1 MLGRGRGWL
10 ISPCEV
16 MAELASLRMRVLTH
30 ELGEDDGEGT
40 DERQRSRGRA
50 ELGDKRGKLPRRE
63 QSRSA
68 TLRPWAHGDERERGG
83 FGRGRRLQ
91 GNGDNAG

>member
-1 MLGRGRGWL
+1 MEGVRSSGELGRGR
-10 ISPCEV
+10 
-16 MAELASLRMRVLTH
+16 AELASPRTRVLAH

-40 DERQRSRGRA
+40 EECQRSRRRA

-63 QSRSA
+63 QGRSA
-68 TLRPWAHGDERERGG
+68 TVRPWAHDDERQRGG

>member
-1 MLGRGRGWL
+1 ML
-10 ISPCEV
+10 
-16 MAELASLRMRVLTH
+16 AH

-40 DERQRSRGRA
+40 DERQRSRRRA
-50 ELGDKRGKLPRRE
+50 ELEDKRGKLPRGE
-63 QSRSA
+63 QSRS
-68 TLRPWAHGDERERGG
+68 TTVRPWAHDDERQRGG